1 MQKGNSIMPVHVDE
15 MVSEVSAETGSPAP
29 ASNQQ
34 MVPWQEL
41 ERLREAQAELAYE
54 RRRTEANGYDD

>member
-1 MQKGNSIMPVHVDE
+1 
-15 MVSEVSAETGSPAP
+15 
-29 ASNQQ
+29 

-41 ERLREAQAELAYE
+41 ERLREAQAELACE